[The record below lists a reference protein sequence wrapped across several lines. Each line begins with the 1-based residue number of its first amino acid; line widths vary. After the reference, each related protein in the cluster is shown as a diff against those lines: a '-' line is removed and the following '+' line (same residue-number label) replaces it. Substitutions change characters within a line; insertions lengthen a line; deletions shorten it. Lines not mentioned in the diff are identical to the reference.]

1 MRSMISSSERALA
14 RSDFR
19 RFWPLLFGYAVLW
32 LCALPLA
39 LWSRRGYLDP
49 RHPMEAMASVN
60 GYLNGSAKAAILIS
74 AFFAVLLAMAL
85 FSYLMNSRS
94 VGLMHS
100 LPITRGRQFA
110 THFVVGVIMFTAV
123 HLAAALLALPVQAA
137 LGAVDVRGT
146 WEWFAAAELTGLFF
160 FALATLCA
168 MITGWLL
175 AIPVI
180 YTGINF
186 LFGAFHLL
194 FSTMTQLFYWGY
206 ESSGWPAW
214 VSWLTPVVRLY
225 NVAAASGPEDIALY
239 GVENGNRYYL
249 NYLPARFWKAML
261 IYTVAAV
268 LFIVIAWLFC
278 RARRSETAGDAIV
291 FPWLRPVVL
300 YVISLAGGMGLGI
313 LLWYLVS
320 YGESIYVL
328 LLCQIVAGLI
338 VYFGVQMLLHK
349 SFKVF
354 NRRGW
359 LGAAALTAVLV
370 IISLVIR
377 FDAFGAQ
384 KYVPDVNQIESA
396 ALSTYADDNVPSV
409 SGLKDP
415 QGLEK
420 LTALHKAILEQG
432 RPSGEEIDQI
442 NSTPTSEY
450 SGDQDYL
457 TFSIEYTLKDG
468 STVSRNYSQIVR
480 RGTPLYEAAN
490 AFYNDSTVRQARYDD
505 NYIDAEIEPSAITG
519 GWFNNYKQDGDSA
532 ELTAAQARQL
542 YAAVQRYY
550 EARRQ
555 RTIDVLDAASAD
567 QQYTCFYLEILYR
580 DDTTVATVSGDGDV
594 VYPADTVK
602 DDCSWSIDNLPADCT
617 EVLDLLVS
625 FGLAENTDEL
635 LYD

>member
-1 MRSMISSSERALA
+1 MRFTTSSSKWALV
-14 RSDFR
+14 RSDLR

-32 LCALPLA
+32 LCAMPVA
-39 LWSRRGYLDP
+39 LWSHRDYARTLDHV
-49 RHPMEAMASVN
+49 RVLCDIVN
-60 GYLNGSAKAAILIS
+60 SYFSNGGIVAAAIVP
-74 AFFAVLLAMAL
+74 ACFTVLLAMAL

-146 WEWFAAAELTGLFF
+146 WEWFAAAELTSLFF
-160 FALATLCA
+160 FALAALCA

-186 LFGAFHLL
+186 LFGAFYLL
-194 FSTMTQLFYWGY
+194 ISTMTQMFYWGY
-206 ESSGWPAW
+206 ESNGWPAW
-214 VSWLTPVVRLY
+214 VSWLTPLVRLY
-225 NVAAASGPEDIALY
+225 NVAAPAGPDDIVLY
-239 GVENGNRYYL
+239 GMENGTNYYV
-249 NYLPARFWKAML
+249 NYLPARFWNAML

-278 RARRSETAGDAIV
+278 RARHSETAGDAIV

-320 YGESIYVL
+320 YGESIYVM

-359 LGAAALTAVLV
+359 LGAAALTAALV
-370 IISLVIR
+370 IVSLVIR

-396 ALSTYADDNVPSV
+396 QINTYAYDNIPSV
-409 SGLKDP
+409 RGLKDP

-432 RPSGEEIDQI
+432 CPASQEIDQI
-442 NSTPTSEY
+442 NSVPTSEY
-450 SGDQDYL
+450 SGDQDYF
-457 TFSIEYTLKDG
+457 TFSITYTLKDG
-468 STVSRNYSQIVR
+468 STIRRSYSQIVR

-490 AFYNDSTVRQARYDD
+490 AFYNDPAVRQVSYDD
-505 NYIDAEIEPSAITG
+505 NYLDAEIEPSAITG
-519 GWFNNYKQDGDSA
+519 GWFNNYKQDGGGSA
-532 ELTAAQARQL
+532 ELTGTQARQL
-542 YAAVQRYY
+542 YAAIQRYY
-550 EARRQ
+550 EAQRQ
-555 RTIDVLDAASAD
+555 QTIDVLDAANAD
-567 QQYTCFYLEILYR
+567 RQYACFYLEILYR
-580 DDTTVATVSGDGDV
+580 DDTVAATVSGNG
-594 VYPADTVK
+594 AEAAK
-602 DDCSWSIDNLPADCT
+602 DDCSWGIDNLPADCT

-625 FGLAENTDEL
+625 FGLAENTAEL
-635 LYD
+635 LYDE

>member
-32 LCALPLA
+32 LCALPLS
-39 LWSRRGYLDP
+39 LWSRHDYLSP
-49 RHPMEAMASVN
+49 RRPMEAMASISNCLYNTSRASIYV
-60 GYLNGSAKAAILIS
+60 S

-110 THFVVGVIMFTAV
+110 THFAVGVVMFTAV
-123 HLAAALLALPVQAA
+123 HLATALLTLPVQAA
-137 LGAVDVRGT
+137 LGAVDMRGT
-146 WEWFAAAELTGLFF
+146 WEWFATAELTGIFF

-168 MITGWLL
+168 LITGWLL
-175 AIPVI
+175 AVPVI
-180 YTGINF
+180 FIGVNF
-186 LFGAFHLL
+186 LFAAFHLL
-194 FSTMTQLFYWGY
+194 FSTMTQMFYWGY
-206 ESSGWPAW
+206 ESTGWPAW
-214 VSWLTPVVRLY
+214 VNWLTPFLRLY
-225 NVAAASGPEDIALY
+225 QAATTTGPEDGIPY
-239 GVENGNRYYL
+239 GVEDGTRYYFD
-249 NYLPARFWKAML
+249 YLPSAFWKTML
-261 IYTVAAV
+261 IYTAAAV
-268 LFIVIAWLFC
+268 LFVVLAWLFC
-278 RARRSETAGDAIV
+278 RARQSETAGDAIV

-320 YGESIYVL
+320 YGKGIVAM

-359 LGAAALTAVLV
+359 LGAAALAAALLAICLV
-370 IISLVIR
+370 VR

-384 KYVPDVNQIESA
+384 KYIPEVNQIKHAEVR
-396 ALSTYADDNVPSV
+396 TYGDTPTV
-409 SGLKDP
+409 SGLQDP

-420 LTALHKAILEQG
+420 LTAFHKAVLDQG
-432 RPSGEEIDQI
+432 KPTAAEIDQVVGVPVDENDGSQNYI
-442 NSTPTSEY
+442 
-450 SGDQDYL
+450 
-457 TFSIEYTLKDG
+457 TFAFSYFMKDG
-468 STVSRNYSQIVR
+468 STVYRTYSQIVR

-490 AFYNDSTVRQARYDD
+490 AFYNDPAVRQVSFDNRYS
-505 NYIDAEIEPSAITG
+505 YVEIDPSTITG
-519 GWFNNYKQDGDSA
+519 GWFNNYNLGGDSV
-532 ELTAAQARQL
+532 ELTAAQTRQL
-542 YAAVQRYY
+542 YSAVQRYY
-550 EARRQ
+550 NANRQ
-555 RTIDVLDAASAD
+555 KTVDILSSDDG
-567 QQYTCFYLEILYR
+567 QQRATCFCLEFNYR
-580 DDTTVATVSGDGDV
+580 DEEHSGSVDGNV
-594 VYPADTVK
+594 TYPADTVK
-602 DDCSWSIDNLPADCT
+602 DDCFWSVDNLPADCT

-625 FGLAENTDEL
+625 FGLAETTDDL

>member
-39 LWSRRGYLDP
+39 LWSRRDYLSP
-49 RHPMEAMASVN
+49 RRPMEVMASVSS
-60 GYLNGSAKAAILIS
+60 YLNSSAKATIFVS

-110 THFVVGVIMFTAV
+110 THFIVGVIMFTAV

-146 WEWFAAAELTGLFF
+146 WEWFAAAELTSLFF
-160 FALATLCA
+160 FALAALCA

-186 LFGAFHLL
+186 LFGAFYLL
-194 FSTMTQLFYWGY
+194 ISTMTQMFYWGY
-206 ESSGWPAW
+206 ESNGWPAW
-214 VSWLTPVVRLY
+214 VSWLTPLVRLY
-225 NVAAASGPEDIALY
+225 NVAAPAGPDDIVLY
-239 GVENGNRYYL
+239 GMENGTNYYV
-249 NYLPARFWKAML
+249 NYLPARFWNAML

-278 RARRSETAGDAIV
+278 RARHSETAGDAIV

-320 YGESIYVL
+320 YGESIYVM

-359 LGAAALTAVLV
+359 LGAAALTAALV
-370 IISLVIR
+370 IVSLVIR
-377 FDAFGAQ
+377 FDAFGAH

-396 ALSTYADDNVPSV
+396 EINTYAYDNIPSV
-409 SGLKDP
+409 RGLKDP

-432 RPSGEEIDQI
+432 RPASQEIDQI
-442 NSTPTSEY
+442 NSIPTSEY
-450 SGDQDYL
+450 TGDQDYF
-457 TFSIEYTLKDG
+457 TFSIDYTLKDG
-468 STVSRNYSQIVR
+468 NTIRRSYSQIVR

-490 AFYNDSTVRQARYDD
+490 AFYNDPAVRQVSYDD
-505 NYIDAEIEPSAITG
+505 NYLDAEIEPSAITG
-519 GWFNNYKQDGDSA
+519 GWFNNYKQDGGGSA
-532 ELTAAQARQL
+532 ELTGTQARQL
-542 YAAVQRYY
+542 YAAIQRYY
-550 EARRQ
+550 EAQRQ
-555 RTIDVLDAASAD
+555 QTIDVLDAANAD
-567 QQYTCFYLEILYR
+567 RQYACFYLEILYR
-580 DDTTVATVSGDGDV
+580 DDTVAATVSGNG
-594 VYPADTVK
+594 AEAAK
-602 DDCSWSIDNLPADCT
+602 DDCSWGIDNLPADCT

-625 FGLAENTDEL
+625 FGLAENTAEL
-635 LYD
+635 LYDE

>member
-39 LWSRRGYLDP
+39 LWSRRDYLNP
-49 RHPMEAMASVN
+49 RRPMEVMASVS
-60 GYLNGSAKAAILIS
+60 GYLNGSAKATIFVS

-110 THFVVGVIMFTAV
+110 THFIVGVIMFTAV

-146 WEWFAAAELTGLFF
+146 WEWFAAAELTSLFF
-160 FALATLCA
+160 FALAALCA

-186 LFGAFHLL
+186 LFGAFYLL
-194 FSTMTQLFYWGY
+194 ISTMTQMFYWGY
-206 ESSGWPAW
+206 ESNGWPAW
-214 VSWLTPVVRLY
+214 VSWLTPLVRLY
-225 NVAAASGPEDIALY
+225 NVATPAGPDDIVLY
-239 GVENGNRYYL
+239 GMENGTNYYV
-249 NYLPARFWKAML
+249 NYLPARFWNAML

-278 RARRSETAGDAIV
+278 RARHSETAGDAIV

-320 YGESIYVL
+320 YGESIYVM

-359 LGAAALTAVLV
+359 LGAAALTAALV
-370 IISLVIR
+370 IVSLAIR
-377 FDAFGAQ
+377 FDAFGAH

-396 ALSTYADDNVPSV
+396 EINTYAYDNIPSV
-409 SGLKDP
+409 RGLKDP

-432 RPSGEEIDQI
+432 RPASQEIDQI
-442 NSTPTSEY
+442 NSIPTSEY
-450 SGDQDYL
+450 TGDQDYF
-457 TFSIEYTLKDG
+457 TFSIDYTLKDG
-468 STVSRNYSQIVR
+468 NTIRRSYSQIVR

-490 AFYNDSTVRQARYDD
+490 AFYNDPAVRQVSYDD
-505 NYIDAEIEPSAITG
+505 NYLDAEIEPSAITG
-519 GWFNNYKQDGDSA
+519 GWFNNYKQDGGGSA
-532 ELTAAQARQL
+532 ELTSTQARQL
-542 YAAVQRYY
+542 YAAIQRYY
-550 EARRQ
+550 EAQRQ
-555 RTIDVLDAASAD
+555 QTIDVLDAANAD
-567 QQYTCFYLEILYR
+567 RQYACFYLEILYR
-580 DDTTVATVSGDGDV
+580 DDTVAATVSGNG
-594 VYPADTVK
+594 AEAAK
-602 DDCSWSIDNLPADCT
+602 DDCSWGIDNLPADCT

-625 FGLAENTDEL
+625 FGLAENTAEL
-635 LYD
+635 LYDE

>member
-32 LCALPLA
+32 LCALPLS
-39 LWSRRGYLDP
+39 LWSRHDYLSS
-49 RHPMEAMASVN
+49 RRPMEAMASVSN
-60 GYLNGSAKAAILIS
+60 YFYNASRASIYVS

-85 FSYLMNSRS
+85 FAYLMNSRS

-110 THFVVGVIMFTAV
+110 THFAVGVVMFTAV
-123 HLAAALLALPVQAA
+123 HLATALLTLPVQAA

-146 WEWFAAAELTGLFF
+146 WEWFAAAELTSLFF

-168 MITGWLL
+168 LITGWLL
-175 AIPVI
+175 AVPVI

-186 LFGAFHLL
+186 LFAAFYLL

-206 ESSGWPAW
+206 ESGGWTGW
-214 VSWLTPVVRLY
+214 VSWLTPLVRLY
-225 NVAAASGPEDIALY
+225 NTAGSVGPEDIVLY
-239 GVENGNRYYL
+239 GMDNGSQYYL
-249 NYLPARFWKAML
+249 YRLPADFWKTLL

-268 LFIVIAWLFC
+268 IFIVVAWLFC
-278 RARRSETAGDAIV
+278 RARQSETAGDAIV

-313 LLWYLVS
+313 LLWYMVS
-320 YGESIYVL
+320 NTQSIVAL

-370 IISLVIR
+370 ILCLVIR

-384 KYVPDVNQIESA
+384 KYIPDVNQIESA
-396 ALSTYADDNVPSV
+396 EVRTYGDTPTV
-409 SGLKDP
+409 SGLQDP

-420 LTALHKAILEQG
+420 LTAFHKAVLDQG
-432 RPSGEEIDQI
+432 KPAAAEIDQVI
-442 NSTPTSEY
+442 GVPTSENDDSQRY
-450 SGDQDYL
+450 I
-457 TFSIEYTLKDG
+457 TFAFSYYMKDG
-468 STVSRNYSQIVR
+468 STVYRTYTQIVR

-490 AFYNDSTVRQARYDD
+490 AFYNDPAVRQVSYDNRYSHVK
-505 NYIDAEIEPSAITG
+505 IDPSTITG
-519 GWFNNYKQDGDSA
+519 GWFNNYDLGGDSV
-532 ELTAAQARQL
+532 ELTAAQTRQL
-542 YAAVQRYY
+542 YAAIQRYY
-550 EARRQ
+550 DANRQ
-555 RTIDVLDAASAD
+555 KTVDILHSDDG
-567 QQYTCFYLEILYR
+567 QQRATCFYLEFNYR
-580 DDTTVATVSGDGDV
+580 DAEHAASVDGNSPVSVDTENGDCFWNL
-594 VYPADTVK
+594 
-602 DDCSWSIDNLPADCT
+602 DDLPADCT

-625 FGLAENTDEL
+625 FGLAETTDDL

>member
-32 LCALPLA
+32 LCALPLS
-39 LWSRRGYLDP
+39 LWSRHDYLSS
-49 RHPMEAMASVN
+49 RRPMEAMASVSN
-60 GYLNGSAKAAILIS
+60 YFYNASRASIYVS

-85 FSYLMNSRS
+85 FAYLMNSRS

-110 THFVVGVIMFTAV
+110 THFAVGVVMFTAV
-123 HLAAALLALPVQAA
+123 HLATALLTLPVQAA
-137 LGAVDVRGT
+137 LGAVNMRGT
-146 WEWFAAAELTGLFF
+146 WEWFAAAELTSLFF

-175 AIPVI
+175 AVPVI

-186 LFGAFHLL
+186 LFAAFHLL

-206 ESSGWPAW
+206 ESAGWPAW
-214 VSWLTPVVRLY
+214 VNWLTPFVRLY
-225 NVAAASGPEDIALY
+225 QAATTTGAEDEIPY
-239 GVENGNRYYL
+239 GVENGARYYFD
-249 NYLPARFWKAML
+249 YLPSAFWKTML
-261 IYTVAAV
+261 IYTAAAV
-268 LFIVIAWLFC
+268 LFIVLAWLFC

-291 FPWLRPVVL
+291 FPWLRPIVL

-313 LLWYLVS
+313 LLWYMVS
-320 YGESIYVL
+320 NTQSIVAL

-359 LGAAALTAVLV
+359 LGAAALTAALV
-370 IISLVIR
+370 ILCLVIR
-377 FDAFGAQ
+377 FDAFGVQ

-396 ALSTYADDNVPSV
+396 EINTYAYDDIPSV
-409 SGLKDP
+409 RGLKDP

-432 RPSGEEIDQI
+432 RPSSQEIDQ
-442 NSTPTSEY
+442 TVGVPTSEY
-450 SGDQDYL
+450 SGDQDYF
-457 TFSIEYTLKDG
+457 TFAITYSLKDG
-468 STVSRNYSQIVR
+468 GTIRRSYSQIVR

-490 AFYNDSTVRQARYDD
+490 AFYNDSAVRQASYDD
-505 NYIDAEIEPSAITG
+505 NYIGADIEPSAITG
-519 GWFNNYKQDGDSA
+519 GWFNNYDLGGDSA

-542 YAAVQRYY
+542 YAAIQRYY
-550 EARRQ
+550 EADRQ
-555 RTIDVLDAASAD
+555 RTIDVLDAANAD
-567 QQYTCFYLEILYR
+567 RQYTCFYLEILYR
-580 DDTTVATVSGDGDV
+580 DVFTVATGSGDG
-594 VYPADTVK
+594 AETAK

-617 EVLDLLVS
+617 EVLDLLLS
-625 FGLAENTDEL
+625 FGLAETTDDL

>member
-32 LCALPLA
+32 LCALPLS
-39 LWSRRGYLDP
+39 LWSRHDYLSS
-49 RHPMEAMASVN
+49 RLPMEAMASVSN
-60 GYLNGSAKAAILIS
+60 YFYNASRASIYVS

-85 FSYLMNSRS
+85 FAYLMNSRS

-110 THFVVGVIMFTAV
+110 THFAVGVVMFTAV
-123 HLAAALLALPVQAA
+123 HLATALLTLPVQAA

-146 WEWFAAAELTGLFF
+146 WEWFAAAELTSLFF

-168 MITGWLL
+168 LITGWLL
-175 AIPVI
+175 AVPVI

-186 LFGAFHLL
+186 LFAAFYLL

-206 ESSGWPAW
+206 ESGGWTGW
-214 VSWLTPVVRLY
+214 VSWLTPLVRLY
-225 NVAAASGPEDIALY
+225 NTAGSVGPEDIVLY
-239 GVENGNRYYL
+239 GMDNGSQYYL
-249 NYLPARFWKAML
+249 YRLPADFWKTLL

-268 LFIVIAWLFC
+268 IFIVVAWLFC
-278 RARRSETAGDAIV
+278 RARQSETAGDAIV

-359 LGAAALTAVLV
+359 LGAAALTAALV
-370 IISLVIR
+370 ILCLVIR
-377 FDAFGAQ
+377 FDAFGVQ

-396 ALSTYADDNVPSV
+396 EVRTYGDTPTV
-409 SGLKDP
+409 SGLQDP

-420 LTALHKAILEQG
+420 LTAFHKAVLDQG
-432 RPSGEEIDQI
+432 KPAAAEIDQVI
-442 NSTPTSEY
+442 GVPTSENDDSQRY
-450 SGDQDYL
+450 I
-457 TFSIEYTLKDG
+457 TFAFSYYMKDG
-468 STVSRNYSQIVR
+468 STVYRTYTQIVR

-490 AFYNDSTVRQARYDD
+490 AFYNDPAVRQVSYDNRYS
-505 NYIDAEIEPSAITG
+505 YVKIDPSTITG
-519 GWFNNYKQDGDSA
+519 GWFNNYDLGGDSV
-532 ELTAAQARQL
+532 ELTAAQTRQL
-542 YAAVQRYY
+542 YAAIQRYY
-550 EARRQ
+550 DANRQ
-555 RTIDVLDAASAD
+555 KTVDILHSDDG
-567 QQYTCFYLEILYR
+567 QQRATCFYLEFNYR
-580 DDTTVATVSGDGDV
+580 DAEHAASVDGNSPVSVDTENGDCFWNL
-594 VYPADTVK
+594 
-602 DDCSWSIDNLPADCT
+602 DDLPADCT

-625 FGLAENTDEL
+625 FGLAETTDDL

>member
-39 LWSRRGYLDP
+39 LWSRRDYLNP
-49 RHPMEAMASVN
+49 RRPMEVMASVS
-60 GYLNGSAKAAILIS
+60 GYLNGSAKATIFVS
-74 AFFAVLLAMAL
+74 AFFTVLLAMAL

-110 THFVVGVIMFTAV
+110 THFIVGVIMFTAV

-146 WEWFAAAELTGLFF
+146 WEWFAAAELTSLFF
-160 FALATLCA
+160 FALAALCA

-186 LFGAFHLL
+186 LFGAFYLL
-194 FSTMTQLFYWGY
+194 ISTMTQMFYWGY
-206 ESSGWPAW
+206 ESNGWPAW
-214 VSWLTPVVRLY
+214 VSWLTPLVRLY
-225 NVAAASGPEDIALY
+225 NVAAPAGPDDIVLY
-239 GVENGNRYYL
+239 GMENGTNYYV
-249 NYLPARFWKAML
+249 NYLPARFWNAML

-278 RARRSETAGDAIV
+278 RARHSETAGDAIV

-320 YGESIYVL
+320 YGESIYVM

-359 LGAAALTAVLV
+359 LGAAALTAALV

-396 ALSTYADDNVPSV
+396 QINTYAYDDVPSV
-409 SGLKDP
+409 RGLKDP

-432 RPSGEEIDQI
+432 CPTSQEIDQI
-442 NSTPTSEY
+442 NSVPTSEY
-450 SGDQDYL
+450 SGDQDYF
-457 TFSIEYTLKDG
+457 TFSITYTLKDG
-468 STVSRNYSQIVR
+468 STIRRSYSQIVR

-490 AFYNDSTVRQARYDD
+490 AFYNDPAVRQVSYDD
-505 NYIDAEIEPSAITG
+505 NYLDAEIESSAITG
-519 GWFNNYKQDGDSA
+519 GWFNNYKQDGGGSA
-532 ELTAAQARQL
+532 ELTGTQARQL

-550 EARRQ
+550 ETGRQ
-555 RTIDVLDAASAD
+555 KTIDVLDAAKAD
-567 QQYTCFYLEILYR
+567 RQYACFYLEILYR
-580 DDTTVATVSGDGDV
+580 DDTVAATVSGNG
-594 VYPADTVK
+594 AEAAK
-602 DDCSWSIDNLPADCT
+602 DDCSWGIDNLPADCT

-625 FGLAENTDEL
+625 FGLAENTAEL
-635 LYD
+635 LYDE

>member
-19 RFWPLLFGYAVLW
+19 RFCPLLFGYAVLW
-32 LCALPLA
+32 LCALPLS
-39 LWSRRGYLDP
+39 LWSRHDYLSS
-49 RHPMEAMASVN
+49 RRPMEAMASVSN
-60 GYLNGSAKAAILIS
+60 YFYNASRASIYVS

-85 FSYLMNSRS
+85 FAYLMNSRS

-110 THFVVGVIMFTAV
+110 THFAVGVVMFTAV
-123 HLAAALLALPVQAA
+123 HLATALLTLPVQAA

-146 WEWFAAAELTGLFF
+146 WEWFAAAELTSLFF

-168 MITGWLL
+168 LITGWLL
-175 AIPVI
+175 AVPVI

-186 LFGAFHLL
+186 LFAAFYLL

-206 ESSGWPAW
+206 ESGGWTGW
-214 VSWLTPVVRLY
+214 VSWLTPLVRLY
-225 NVAAASGPEDIALY
+225 NTAGSVGPEDIVLY
-239 GVENGNRYYL
+239 GMDNGSQYYL
-249 NYLPARFWKAML
+249 YRLPADFWKTLL

-268 LFIVIAWLFC
+268 IFIVVAWLFC
-278 RARRSETAGDAIV
+278 RARQSETAGDAIV

-313 LLWYLVS
+313 LLWYMVS
-320 YGESIYVL
+320 NTQSIVAL

-370 IISLVIR
+370 ILCLVIR

-384 KYVPDVNQIESA
+384 KYIPDVNQIESA
-396 ALSTYADDNVPSV
+396 EVRTYGDTPTV
-409 SGLKDP
+409 SGLQDP

-420 LTALHKAILEQG
+420 LTAFHKAVLDQG
-432 RPSGEEIDQI
+432 KPAAAEIDQVI
-442 NSTPTSEY
+442 GVPTSENDDSQRY
-450 SGDQDYL
+450 I
-457 TFSIEYTLKDG
+457 TFAFSYYMKDG
-468 STVSRNYSQIVR
+468 STVYRTYTQIVR

-490 AFYNDSTVRQARYDD
+490 AFYNDPAVRQVSYDNRYS
-505 NYIDAEIEPSAITG
+505 YVKIDPSTITG
-519 GWFNNYKQDGDSA
+519 GWFNNYDLGGDSV
-532 ELTAAQARQL
+532 ELTAAQTRQL
-542 YAAVQRYY
+542 YAAIQRYY
-550 EARRQ
+550 DANRQ
-555 RTIDVLDAASAD
+555 KTVDILHSDDG
-567 QQYTCFYLEILYR
+567 QQRATCFYLEFNYR
-580 DDTTVATVSGDGDV
+580 DAEHAASVDGNSPVSVDTENGDCFWNL
-594 VYPADTVK
+594 
-602 DDCSWSIDNLPADCT
+602 DDLPADCT
-617 EVLDLLVS
+617 EVLDLLLS
-625 FGLAENTDEL
+625 FGLAETTDDL

>member
-39 LWSRRGYLDP
+39 LWSRRDYLNP
-49 RHPMEAMASVN
+49 RRPMEVMASVS
-60 GYLNGSAKAAILIS
+60 GYLNGSAKATIFVS
-74 AFFAVLLAMAL
+74 AFFTVLLAMAL

-110 THFVVGVIMFTAV
+110 THFIVGVIMFTAV

-146 WEWFAAAELTGLFF
+146 WEWFAAAELTSLFF
-160 FALATLCA
+160 FALAALCA

-186 LFGAFHLL
+186 LFGAFYLL
-194 FSTMTQLFYWGY
+194 ISTMTQMFYWGY
-206 ESSGWPAW
+206 ESNGWPAW
-214 VSWLTPVVRLY
+214 VNWLTPFLRLY
-225 NVAAASGPEDIALY
+225 QAAATTGPEDEIPY
-239 GVENGNRYYL
+239 GVEDGTRYYFD
-249 NYLPARFWKAML
+249 YLPSTFWKAML

-268 LFIVIAWLFC
+268 IFIVVAWLFC
-278 RARRSETAGDAIV
+278 RARQSETAGDAIV

-313 LLWYLVS
+313 LLWYMVAS
-320 YGESIYVL
+320 SESIYVL

-359 LGAAALTAVLV
+359 LGAAALTAALV
-370 IISLVIR
+370 ILCLVIR
-377 FDAFGAQ
+377 FDAFGVQ

-396 ALSTYADDNVPSV
+396 EINTYAYDDIPSV
-409 SGLKDP
+409 RGLKDP

-432 RPSGEEIDQI
+432 RPSSQEIDQ
-442 NSTPTSEY
+442 TVGVPTSEY
-450 SGDQDYL
+450 SGDQDYF
-457 TFSIEYTLKDG
+457 TFAITYSLKDG
-468 STVSRNYSQIVR
+468 GTIRRSYSQIVR

-490 AFYNDSTVRQARYDD
+490 AFYNDPAVRQVSYDD
-505 NYIDAEIEPSAITG
+505 NYLDAEIEPSAITG
-519 GWFNNYKQDGDSA
+519 GWFNNYKQDGGDSA

-550 EARRQ
+550 EADRQ
-555 RTIDVLDAASAD
+555 RTIDVLDAANAD
-567 QQYTCFYLEILYR
+567 RQYACFYLEILYR
-580 DDTTVATVSGDGDV
+580 DDTVAATVSGNG
-594 VYPADTVK
+594 AEAAK
-602 DDCSWSIDNLPADCT
+602 DDCSWGIDNLPADCT

-625 FGLAENTDEL
+625 FGLAENTAEL
-635 LYD
+635 LYDE

>member
-32 LCALPLA
+32 LCALPLS
-39 LWSRRGYLDP
+39 LWSRHDYLSS
-49 RHPMEAMASVN
+49 RLPMEAMASVSN
-60 GYLNGSAKAAILIS
+60 YFYNASRASIYVS

-85 FSYLMNSRS
+85 FAYLMNSRS

-110 THFVVGVIMFTAV
+110 THFAVGVVMFTAV
-123 HLAAALLALPVQAA
+123 HLATALLTLPVQAA
-137 LGAVDVRGT
+137 LGAVNMRGT
-146 WEWFAAAELTGLFF
+146 WEWFAAAELTSLFF

-175 AIPVI
+175 AVPVI

-186 LFGAFHLL
+186 LFAAFQML

-206 ESSGWPAW
+206 ESAGWPAW
-214 VSWLTPVVRLY
+214 VNWLTPFVRLY
-225 NVAAASGPEDIALY
+225 QAATTTGAEDEIPY
-239 GVENGNRYYL
+239 GVENGARYYFD
-249 NYLPARFWKAML
+249 YLPSAFWKTML
-261 IYTVAAV
+261 IYTAAAV
-268 LFIVIAWLFC
+268 LFIVLAWLFC

-291 FPWLRPVVL
+291 FPWLRPIVL

-313 LLWYLVS
+313 LLWYMVS
-320 YGESIYVL
+320 NTQSIVAL

-370 IISLVIR
+370 ILCLVIR

-384 KYVPDVNQIESA
+384 KYIPDVNQIESA
-396 ALSTYADDNVPSV
+396 EVRTYGDTPTV
-409 SGLKDP
+409 SGLQDP

-420 LTALHKAILEQG
+420 LTAFHKAVLDQG
-432 RPSGEEIDQI
+432 KPAAAEIDQVI
-442 NSTPTSEY
+442 GVPTSENDDSQRY
-450 SGDQDYL
+450 I
-457 TFSIEYTLKDG
+457 TFAFSYYMKDG
-468 STVSRNYSQIVR
+468 STVYRTYTQIVR

-490 AFYNDSTVRQARYDD
+490 AFYNDPAVRQVSYDNRYS
-505 NYIDAEIEPSAITG
+505 YVKIDPSTITG
-519 GWFNNYKQDGDSA
+519 GWFNNYDLGGDSV
-532 ELTAAQARQL
+532 ELTAAQTRQL
-542 YAAVQRYY
+542 YAAIQRYY
-550 EARRQ
+550 DANRQ
-555 RTIDVLDAASAD
+555 KTVDILHSDDG
-567 QQYTCFYLEILYR
+567 QQRATCFYLEFNYR
-580 DDTTVATVSGDGDV
+580 DAEHAASVDGNSPVSVDTENGDCFWNL
-594 VYPADTVK
+594 
-602 DDCSWSIDNLPADCT
+602 DDLPADCT

-625 FGLAENTDEL
+625 FGLAETTDDL

>member
-32 LCALPLA
+32 LCALPLS
-39 LWSRRGYLDP
+39 LWSRHDYLSS
-49 RHPMEAMASVN
+49 RRPMEAMASVSN
-60 GYLNGSAKAAILIS
+60 CLYNASRASIYVS

-85 FSYLMNSRS
+85 FAYLMNSRS

-110 THFVVGVIMFTAV
+110 THFAVGVIMFTAV
-123 HLAAALLALPVQAA
+123 HLATALLTLPVQAA
-137 LGAVDVRGT
+137 LGAVDVRAT
-146 WEWFAAAELTGLFF
+146 WEWFAVAELTSLFF

-175 AIPVI
+175 AVPVI
-180 YTGINF
+180 FAGVNF
-186 LFGAFHLL
+186 LFAAFHML
-194 FSTMTQLFYWGY
+194 FGAMTQMFYWGY
-206 ESSGWPAW
+206 ESTGWPGW
-214 VSWLTPVVRLY
+214 VSWLTPLVRLY
-225 NVAAASGPEDIALY
+225 NTAGSVGPEDIVLY
-239 GVENGNRYYL
+239 GMDNGSQYYL
-249 NYLPARFWKAML
+249 YRLPADFWKTLL

-268 LFIVIAWLFC
+268 IFIVVAWLFC
-278 RARRSETAGDAIV
+278 RARQSETAGDAIV

-313 LLWYLVS
+313 LLWYMVS
-320 YGESIYVL
+320 NTQSIVAL

-370 IISLVIR
+370 ILCLVIR

-384 KYVPDVNQIESA
+384 KYIPDVNQIESA
-396 ALSTYADDNVPSV
+396 EVRTYGDTPTV
-409 SGLKDP
+409 SGLQDP

-420 LTALHKAILEQG
+420 LTAFHKAVLDQG
-432 RPSGEEIDQI
+432 KPAAAEIDQVI
-442 NSTPTSEY
+442 GVPTSENDDSQRY
-450 SGDQDYL
+450 I
-457 TFSIEYTLKDG
+457 TFAFSYYMKDG
-468 STVSRNYSQIVR
+468 STVYRTYTQIVR

-490 AFYNDSTVRQARYDD
+490 AFYNDPAVRQVSYDNRYS
-505 NYIDAEIEPSAITG
+505 YVKIDPSTITG
-519 GWFNNYKQDGDSA
+519 GWFNNYDLGGDSV
-532 ELTAAQARQL
+532 ELTAAQTRQL
-542 YAAVQRYY
+542 YAAIQRYY
-550 EARRQ
+550 DANRQ
-555 RTIDVLDAASAD
+555 KTVDILHSDDG
-567 QQYTCFYLEILYR
+567 QQRATCFYLEFNYR
-580 DDTTVATVSGDGDV
+580 DAEHAASVDGNSPVSVDTENGDCFWNL
-594 VYPADTVK
+594 
-602 DDCSWSIDNLPADCT
+602 DDLPADCT

-625 FGLAENTDEL
+625 FGLAETTDDL

>member
-32 LCALPLA
+32 LCALPLS
-39 LWSRRGYLDP
+39 LWSRHDYLSS
-49 RHPMEAMASVN
+49 RRPMEAMASVS
-60 GYLNGSAKAAILIS
+60 GYLNGSAKATIFVS
-74 AFFAVLLAMAL
+74 AFFTVLLAMAL

-110 THFVVGVIMFTAV
+110 THFIVGVIMFTAV

-146 WEWFAAAELTGLFF
+146 WEWFAAAELTSLFF
-160 FALATLCA
+160 FALAALCA

-180 YTGINF
+180 YVGINF
-186 LFGAFHLL
+186 LFAAFYLL
-194 FSTMTQLFYWGY
+194 FSTMTQMFYWGY
-206 ESSGWPAW
+206 ESNGWPAW
-214 VSWLTPVVRLY
+214 VNWLTPFLRLY
-225 NVAAASGPEDIALY
+225 QAAATTGTEDEIPY
-239 GVENGNRYYL
+239 GVEDGTRYYFD
-249 NYLPARFWKAML
+249 YLPSAFWKTLL

-278 RARRSETAGDAIV
+278 RARQSETAGDAIV

-313 LLWYLVS
+313 LLWYMVAS
-320 YGESIYVL
+320 SESIYVL

-359 LGAAALTAVLV
+359 LGAAALTAALV
-370 IISLVIR
+370 ILCLVIR
-377 FDAFGAQ
+377 FDAFGVQ

-396 ALSTYADDNVPSV
+396 EINTYAYDDIPSV
-409 SGLKDP
+409 RGLKDP

-432 RPSGEEIDQI
+432 RPASQEIDQI
-442 NSTPTSEY
+442 NSIPTSEY
-450 SGDQDYL
+450 TGDQDYF
-457 TFSIEYTLKDG
+457 TFSIDYTLKDG
-468 STVSRNYSQIVR
+468 NTIRRSYSQIVR

-490 AFYNDSTVRQARYDD
+490 AFYNDPAVRQVSYDD
-505 NYIDAEIEPSAITG
+505 NYLDAEIEPSAITG
-519 GWFNNYKQDGDSA
+519 GWFNNYKQDGGGSA
-532 ELTAAQARQL
+532 ELTGTQARQL
-542 YAAVQRYY
+542 YAAIQRYY
-550 EARRQ
+550 EAQRQ
-555 RTIDVLDAASAD
+555 QTIDVLDAANAD
-567 QQYTCFYLEILYR
+567 RQYTCFYLEILYR
-580 DDTTVATVSGDGDV
+580 DDTVAATVSGDG
-594 VYPADTVK
+594 AETAK

-617 EVLDLLVS
+617 EVLDLLLS
-625 FGLAENTDEL
+625 FGLAETTDDL

>member
-32 LCALPLA
+32 LCALPLS
-39 LWSRRGYLDP
+39 LWSRHDYLSS
-49 RHPMEAMASVN
+49 RRPMEAMASVSN
-60 GYLNGSAKAAILIS
+60 YFYNASRASIYVS

-85 FSYLMNSRS
+85 FAYLMNSRS

-110 THFVVGVIMFTAV
+110 THFAVGVVMFTAV
-123 HLAAALLALPVQAA
+123 HLATALLTLPVQAA

-146 WEWFAAAELTGLFF
+146 WEWFAAAELTSLFF

-175 AIPVI
+175 AVPVI

-186 LFGAFHLL
+186 LFAAFHLL

-206 ESSGWPAW
+206 ESTGWPAW
-214 VSWLTPVVRLY
+214 VNWLTPFVRLY
-225 NVAAASGPEDIALY
+225 QAATTTGAEDEIPY
-239 GVENGNRYYL
+239 GVENGARYYFD
-249 NYLPARFWKAML
+249 YLPSAFWKTML
-261 IYTVAAV
+261 IYTAAAV
-268 LFIVIAWLFC
+268 LFIVLAWLFC

-291 FPWLRPVVL
+291 FPWLRPIVL

-313 LLWYLVS
+313 LLWYMVS
-320 YGESIYVL
+320 NTQSIVAL

-359 LGAAALTAVLV
+359 LGAAALTAALV
-370 IISLVIR
+370 ILCLVIR

-384 KYVPDVNQIESA
+384 KYIPDVNQIESA
-396 ALSTYADDNVPSV
+396 EVRTYGDTPTV
-409 SGLKDP
+409 SGLQDP

-420 LTALHKAILEQG
+420 LTAFHKAVLDQG
-432 RPSGEEIDQI
+432 KPAAAEIDQVI
-442 NSTPTSEY
+442 GVPTSENDDSQRY
-450 SGDQDYL
+450 I
-457 TFSIEYTLKDG
+457 TFAFSYYMKDG
-468 STVSRNYSQIVR
+468 STVYRTYTQIVR

-490 AFYNDSTVRQARYDD
+490 AFYNDPAVRQVSYDNRYS
-505 NYIDAEIEPSAITG
+505 YVKIDPSTITG
-519 GWFNNYKQDGDSA
+519 GWFNNYDLGGDSV
-532 ELTAAQARQL
+532 ELTAAQTRQL
-542 YAAVQRYY
+542 YAAIQRYY
-550 EARRQ
+550 DANRQ
-555 RTIDVLDAASAD
+555 KTVDILHSDDG
-567 QQYTCFYLEILYR
+567 QQRATCFYLEFNYR
-580 DDTTVATVSGDGDV
+580 DAEHAASVDGNSPVSVDTENGDCFWIL
-594 VYPADTVK
+594 
-602 DDCSWSIDNLPADCT
+602 DDLPADCT

-625 FGLAENTDEL
+625 FGLAETTDDL

>member
-1 MRSMISSSERALA
+1 MRFTTSSSKWALV
-14 RSDFR
+14 RSDLR

-32 LCALPLA
+32 LCAMPVA
-39 LWSRRGYLDP
+39 LWSHRDYARTLDHV
-49 RHPMEAMASVN
+49 RVLCDIVN
-60 GYLNGSAKAAILIS
+60 SYFSNGGIVAAAIVP
-74 AFFAVLLAMAL
+74 ACFTVLLAMAL

-110 THFVVGVIMFTAV
+110 THFIVGVIMFTAV

-146 WEWFAAAELTGLFF
+146 WEWFAAAELTSLFF
-160 FALATLCA
+160 FALAALCA

-186 LFGAFHLL
+186 LFGAFYLL
-194 FSTMTQLFYWGY
+194 ISTMTQMFYWGY
-206 ESSGWPAW
+206 ESNGWPAW
-214 VSWLTPVVRLY
+214 VSWLTPLVRLY
-225 NVAAASGPEDIALY
+225 NVAAPAGPDDIVLY
-239 GVENGNRYYL
+239 GMENGTNYYV
-249 NYLPARFWKAML
+249 NYLPARFWNAML

-278 RARRSETAGDAIV
+278 RARHSETAGDAIV

-320 YGESIYVL
+320 YGESIYVM

-359 LGAAALTAVLV
+359 LGAAALTAALV
-370 IISLVIR
+370 IVSLAIR
-377 FDAFGAQ
+377 FDAFGAH

-396 ALSTYADDNVPSV
+396 EINTYAYDNIPSV
-409 SGLKDP
+409 RGLKDP

-432 RPSGEEIDQI
+432 RPASQEIDQI
-442 NSTPTSEY
+442 NSIPTSEY
-450 SGDQDYL
+450 TGDQDYF
-457 TFSIEYTLKDG
+457 TFSIDYTLKDG
-468 STVSRNYSQIVR
+468 NTIRRSYSQIVR

-490 AFYNDSTVRQARYDD
+490 AFYNDPAVRQVSYDD
-505 NYIDAEIEPSAITG
+505 NYLDAEIEPSAITG
-519 GWFNNYKQDGDSA
+519 GWFNNYKQDGGGSA
-532 ELTAAQARQL
+532 ELTSTQARQL
-542 YAAVQRYY
+542 YAAIQRYY
-550 EARRQ
+550 EAQRQ
-555 RTIDVLDAASAD
+555 QTIDVLDAANAD
-567 QQYTCFYLEILYR
+567 RQYACFYLEILYR
-580 DDTTVATVSGDGDV
+580 DDTVAATVSGNG
-594 VYPADTVK
+594 AEAAK
-602 DDCSWSIDNLPADCT
+602 DDCSWGIDNLPADCT

-625 FGLAENTDEL
+625 FGLAENTAEL
-635 LYD
+635 LYDE

>member
-32 LCALPLA
+32 LCALPLS
-39 LWSRRGYLDP
+39 LWSRHDYLSS
-49 RHPMEAMASVN
+49 RRPMEAMASVSN
-60 GYLNGSAKAAILIS
+60 YFYNASRASIYVS

-85 FSYLMNSRS
+85 FAYLMNSRS

-110 THFVVGVIMFTAV
+110 THFAVGVVMFTAV
-123 HLAAALLALPVQAA
+123 HLATALLTLPVQAA
-137 LGAVDVRGT
+137 LGAVNMRGT
-146 WEWFAAAELTGLFF
+146 WEWFAAAELTSLFF

-175 AIPVI
+175 AVPVI

-186 LFGAFHLL
+186 LFAAFHLL

-206 ESSGWPAW
+206 ESAGWPAW
-214 VSWLTPVVRLY
+214 VNWLTPFVRLY
-225 NVAAASGPEDIALY
+225 QAATTTGAEDEIPY
-239 GVENGNRYYL
+239 GVENGARYYFD
-249 NYLPARFWKAML
+249 YLPSAFWKTML
-261 IYTVAAV
+261 IYTAAAV
-268 LFIVIAWLFC
+268 LFIVVAWLFC
-278 RARRSETAGDAIV
+278 RARQSETAGDAIV

-313 LLWYLVS
+313 LLWYMVS
-320 YGESIYVL
+320 NTQSIVAL

-370 IISLVIR
+370 ILCLVIR

-384 KYVPDVNQIESA
+384 KYIPDVNQIESA
-396 ALSTYADDNVPSV
+396 EVRTYGDTPTV
-409 SGLKDP
+409 SGLQDP

-420 LTALHKAILEQG
+420 LTAFHKAVLDQG
-432 RPSGEEIDQI
+432 KPAAAEIDQVI
-442 NSTPTSEY
+442 GVPTSENDDSQRY
-450 SGDQDYL
+450 I
-457 TFSIEYTLKDG
+457 TFAFSYYMKDG
-468 STVSRNYSQIVR
+468 STVYRTYTQIVR

-490 AFYNDSTVRQARYDD
+490 AFYNDPAVRQVSYDNRYS
-505 NYIDAEIEPSAITG
+505 YVKIDPSTITG
-519 GWFNNYKQDGDSA
+519 GWFNNYDLGGDSV
-532 ELTAAQARQL
+532 ELTAAQTRQL
-542 YAAVQRYY
+542 YAAIQRYY
-550 EARRQ
+550 DANRQ
-555 RTIDVLDAASAD
+555 KTVDILHSDDG
-567 QQYTCFYLEILYR
+567 QQRATCFYLEFNYR
-580 DDTTVATVSGDGDV
+580 DAEHAASVDGNSPVSVDTENGDCFWNL
-594 VYPADTVK
+594 
-602 DDCSWSIDNLPADCT
+602 DDLPADCT
-617 EVLDLLVS
+617 EVLDLLLS
-625 FGLAENTDEL
+625 FGLAETTDDL

>member
-39 LWSRRGYLDP
+39 LWSRRDYLNP
-49 RHPMEAMASVN
+49 RRPMEVMASVS
-60 GYLNGSAKAAILIS
+60 GYLNGSAKATIFVS
-74 AFFAVLLAMAL
+74 AFFTVLLAMAL

-123 HLAAALLALPVQAA
+123 HLAAVLLALPVQAA

-146 WEWFAAAELTGLFF
+146 WEWFAAAELTSLFF
-160 FALATLCA
+160 FALAALCA

-186 LFGAFHLL
+186 LFGAFYLL
-194 FSTMTQLFYWGY
+194 ISTMTQMFYWGY
-206 ESSGWPAW
+206 ESNGWPAW
-214 VSWLTPVVRLY
+214 VSWLTPLVRLY
-225 NVAAASGPEDIALY
+225 NVAAPAGPDDIVLY
-239 GVENGNRYYL
+239 GMENGTNYYV
-249 NYLPARFWKAML
+249 NYLPARFWNAML

-278 RARRSETAGDAIV
+278 RARHSETAGDAIV

-320 YGESIYVL
+320 YGESIYVM

-354 NRRGW
+354 NHRGW
-359 LGAAALTAVLV
+359 LGAAALAAALV
-370 IISLVIR
+370 IVSLVIR

-396 ALSTYADDNVPSV
+396 EINTYAYDNIPGVR
-409 SGLKDP
+409 GLKDP

-432 RPSGEEIDQI
+432 RPASQEIDQI
-442 NSTPTSEY
+442 NSVPTSEY
-450 SGDQDYL
+450 SGDQDYF
-457 TFSIEYTLKDG
+457 TFSITYTLKDG
-468 STVSRNYSQIVR
+468 STIRRSYSQIVR

-490 AFYNDSTVRQARYDD
+490 AFYNDPAVRQVSYDD
-505 NYIDAEIEPSAITG
+505 NYLDAEIEPSAITG
-519 GWFNNYKQDGDSA
+519 GWFNNYKQDGGGSA
-532 ELTAAQARQL
+532 ELTGTQARQL

-550 EARRQ
+550 ETGRQ
-555 RTIDVLDAASAD
+555 KTIDVLDAAKAD
-567 QQYTCFYLEILYR
+567 RQYACFYLEILYR
-580 DDTTVATVSGDGDV
+580 DDTVAATVSGNG
-594 VYPADTVK
+594 AEAAK
-602 DDCSWSIDNLPADCT
+602 DDCSWGIDNLPADCT

-625 FGLAENTDEL
+625 FGLAENTAEL
-635 LYD
+635 LYDE

>member
-32 LCALPLA
+32 LCALPLS
-39 LWSRRGYLDP
+39 LWSRHDYLSS
-49 RHPMEAMASVN
+49 RRPMEAMASVSN
-60 GYLNGSAKAAILIS
+60 YFYNASRASIYVS

-110 THFVVGVIMFTAV
+110 THFIVGVIMFTAV

-137 LGAVDVRGT
+137 LGAVNMRGT
-146 WEWFAAAELTGLFF
+146 WEWFAAAELTSLFF

-175 AIPVI
+175 AVPVI

-186 LFGAFHLL
+186 LFAAFHLL
-194 FSTMTQLFYWGY
+194 FSTMTRLFYWGY
-206 ESSGWPAW
+206 ESAGWPAW
-214 VSWLTPVVRLY
+214 VNWLTPFVRLY
-225 NVAAASGPEDIALY
+225 QAATTTGAEDEIPY
-239 GVENGNRYYL
+239 GVENGARYYFD
-249 NYLPARFWKAML
+249 YLPSAFWKTML
-261 IYTVAAV
+261 IYTAAAV
-268 LFIVIAWLFC
+268 LFIVLAWLFC
-278 RARRSETAGDAIV
+278 RARQSETAGDAIV

-300 YVISLAGGMGLGI
+300 YVISLAGSMGLGI
-313 LLWYLVS
+313 LLWYMVS
-320 YGESIYVL
+320 NTQSIVAL

-370 IISLVIR
+370 ILCLVIR

-384 KYVPDVNQIESA
+384 KYIPDVNQIESA
-396 ALSTYADDNVPSV
+396 EVRTYGDTPTV
-409 SGLKDP
+409 SGLQDP

-420 LTALHKAILEQG
+420 LTAFHKAVLDQG
-432 RPSGEEIDQI
+432 KPAAAEIDQVI
-442 NSTPTSEY
+442 GVPTSENDDSQRY
-450 SGDQDYL
+450 I
-457 TFSIEYTLKDG
+457 TFAFSYYMKDG
-468 STVSRNYSQIVR
+468 STVYRTYTQIVR

-490 AFYNDSTVRQARYDD
+490 AFYNDPAVRQVSYDNRYS
-505 NYIDAEIEPSAITG
+505 YVKIDPSTITG
-519 GWFNNYKQDGDSA
+519 GWFNNYDLGGDSV
-532 ELTAAQARQL
+532 ELTAAQTRQL
-542 YAAVQRYY
+542 YAAIQRYY
-550 EARRQ
+550 DANRQ
-555 RTIDVLDAASAD
+555 KTVDILHSDDG
-567 QQYTCFYLEILYR
+567 QQRATCFYLEFNYR
-580 DDTTVATVSGDGDV
+580 DVEHAASVDGNSPVSVDTENGDCFWNL
-594 VYPADTVK
+594 
-602 DDCSWSIDNLPADCT
+602 DDLPADCT

-625 FGLAENTDEL
+625 FGLAETTDDL

>member
-32 LCALPLA
+32 LCALPLS
-39 LWSRRGYLDP
+39 LWSRHDYLSS
-49 RHPMEAMASVN
+49 RRPMEAMASVSN
-60 GYLNGSAKAAILIS
+60 YFYNASRASIYVS

-85 FSYLMNSRS
+85 FAYLMNSRS

-110 THFVVGVIMFTAV
+110 THFAVGVVMFTAV
-123 HLAAALLALPVQAA
+123 HLATALLTLPVQAA
-137 LGAVDVRGT
+137 LGAVNMRGT
-146 WEWFAAAELTGLFF
+146 WEWFAAAELTSLFF

-175 AIPVI
+175 AVPVI

-186 LFGAFHLL
+186 LFAAFHLL

-206 ESSGWPAW
+206 ESAGWPAW
-214 VSWLTPVVRLY
+214 VNWLTPFVRLY
-225 NVAAASGPEDIALY
+225 QAATTTGAEDEIPY
-239 GVENGNRYYL
+239 GVENGARYYFD
-249 NYLPARFWKAML
+249 YLPSAFWKTML
-261 IYTVAAV
+261 IYTAAAV
-268 LFIVIAWLFC
+268 LFIVLAWLFC

-291 FPWLRPVVL
+291 FPWLRPIVL

-313 LLWYLVS
+313 LLWYMVS
-320 YGESIYVL
+320 NTQSIVAL

-370 IISLVIR
+370 ILCLVIR

-384 KYVPDVNQIESA
+384 KYIPDVNQIESA
-396 ALSTYADDNVPSV
+396 EVRTYGDTPTV
-409 SGLKDP
+409 SGLQDP

-432 RPSGEEIDQI
+432 CPSSQEIDQ
-442 NSTPTSEY
+442 TVGVPTSEY
-450 SGDQDYL
+450 SGDQDYF
-457 TFSIEYTLKDG
+457 TFAITYSLKDG
-468 STVSRNYSQIVR
+468 GTIRRSYSQIVR

-490 AFYNDSTVRQARYDD
+490 AFYNDSAVRQASYDD
-505 NYIDAEIEPSAITG
+505 NYIGADIEPSAITG
-519 GWFNNYKQDGDSA
+519 GWFNNYDLGGDSV

-542 YAAVQRYY
+542 YAAIQRYY
-550 EARRQ
+550 EADRQ
-555 RTIDVLDAASAD
+555 RTIDVLDAANAD
-567 QQYTCFYLEILYR
+567 RQYTCFYLEILYR
-580 DDTTVATVSGDGDV
+580 DDTVAATVSGDG
-594 VYPADTVK
+594 AETAK

-617 EVLDLLVS
+617 EVLDLLLS
-625 FGLAENTDEL
+625 FGLAETTDDL

>member
-39 LWSRRGYLDP
+39 LWSRRDYLNP
-49 RHPMEAMASVN
+49 RRPMEVMASVS
-60 GYLNGSAKAAILIS
+60 GYLNGSAKATIFVS

-110 THFVVGVIMFTAV
+110 THFIVGVIMFTAV

-146 WEWFAAAELTGLFF
+146 WEWFAAAELTSLFF
-160 FALATLCA
+160 FALAALCA

-186 LFGAFHLL
+186 LFGAFYLL
-194 FSTMTQLFYWGY
+194 ISTMTQMFYWGY
-206 ESSGWPAW
+206 ESNGWPAW
-214 VSWLTPVVRLY
+214 VSWLTPLVRLY
-225 NVAAASGPEDIALY
+225 NVAAPAGPDDIVLY
-239 GVENGNRYYL
+239 GMENGTNYYV
-249 NYLPARFWKAML
+249 NYLPARFWNAML

-278 RARRSETAGDAIV
+278 RARHSETAGDAIV

-320 YGESIYVL
+320 YGESIYVM

-359 LGAAALTAVLV
+359 LGAAALTAALV

-396 ALSTYADDNVPSV
+396 QINTYAYDDVPSV
-409 SGLKDP
+409 RGLKDP

-432 RPSGEEIDQI
+432 CPTSQEIDQI
-442 NSTPTSEY
+442 NSVPTSEY
-450 SGDQDYL
+450 SGDQDYF
-457 TFSIEYTLKDG
+457 TFSITYTLKDG
-468 STVSRNYSQIVR
+468 STIRRSYSQIVR
-480 RGTPLYEAAN
+480 RGAPLYEAAN
-490 AFYNDSTVRQARYDD
+490 AFYNDPAVRQVSYDD
-505 NYIDAEIEPSAITG
+505 NYLDAEIESSAITG
-519 GWFNNYKQDGDSA
+519 GWFNNYKQDGGGSA
-532 ELTAAQARQL
+532 ELTSTQARQL

-550 EARRQ
+550 EAQRQ
-555 RTIDVLDAASAD
+555 QTIDVLDAANAD
-567 QQYTCFYLEILYR
+567 RQYACFYLEILYR
-580 DDTTVATVSGDGDV
+580 DDTVAATVSGNG
-594 VYPADTVK
+594 AEAAK
-602 DDCSWSIDNLPADCT
+602 DDCSWGIDNLPADCT

-625 FGLAENTDEL
+625 FGLAENTAEL
-635 LYD
+635 LYDE

>member
-39 LWSRRGYLDP
+39 LWSRRDYLNP
-49 RHPMEAMASVN
+49 RRPMEVMASVS
-60 GYLNGSAKAAILIS
+60 GYLNGSAKATIFVS

-146 WEWFAAAELTGLFF
+146 WEWFAAAELTSLFF
-160 FALATLCA
+160 FALAALCA

-186 LFGAFHLL
+186 LFGAFYLL
-194 FSTMTQLFYWGY
+194 ISTMTQMFYWGY
-206 ESSGWPAW
+206 ESNGWPAW
-214 VSWLTPVVRLY
+214 VSWLTPLVRLY
-225 NVAAASGPEDIALY
+225 NVAAAAGPDDIVLY
-239 GVENGNRYYL
+239 GMENGTNYYV
-249 NYLPARFWKAML
+249 NYLPARFWNAML

-278 RARRSETAGDAIV
+278 RARHSETAGDAIV

-320 YGESIYVL
+320 YGESIYVM

-359 LGAAALTAVLV
+359 LGAAALTAALV
-370 IISLVIR
+370 IVSLVIR

-396 ALSTYADDNVPSV
+396 EINTYAYDNIPSV
-409 SGLKDP
+409 RGLKDP

-432 RPSGEEIDQI
+432 RPASQEIDQI
-442 NSTPTSEY
+442 NSIPTSEY
-450 SGDQDYL
+450 TGDQDYF
-457 TFSIEYTLKDG
+457 TFSIDYTLKDG
-468 STVSRNYSQIVR
+468 NTIRRSYSQIVR

-490 AFYNDSTVRQARYDD
+490 AFYNDPAVRQVSYDD
-505 NYIDAEIEPSAITG
+505 NYLDAEIEPSAITG
-519 GWFNNYKQDGDSA
+519 GWFNNYKQDGGGSA
-532 ELTAAQARQL
+532 ELTSTQARQL
-542 YAAVQRYY
+542 YAAIQRYY
-550 EARRQ
+550 EAQRQ
-555 RTIDVLDAASAD
+555 QTIDVLDAAKAD
-567 QQYTCFYLEILYR
+567 RQYACFYLEILYR
-580 DDTTVATVSGDGDV
+580 DDTVAATVSGNG
-594 VYPADTVK
+594 AEAAK
-602 DDCSWSIDNLPADCT
+602 DDCSWGIDNLPADCT

-625 FGLAENTDEL
+625 FGLAENTAEL
-635 LYD
+635 LYDE

>member
-32 LCALPLA
+32 LCALPLS
-39 LWSRRGYLDP
+39 LWSRHDYLSS
-49 RHPMEAMASVN
+49 RRPMEAMASVSN
-60 GYLNGSAKAAILIS
+60 YFYNASRASIYVS

-85 FSYLMNSRS
+85 FAYLMNSRS

-110 THFVVGVIMFTAV
+110 THFAVGVVMFTAV
-123 HLAAALLALPVQAA
+123 HLATALLTLPVQAA
-137 LGAVDVRGT
+137 LGAVKMRGT
-146 WEWFAAAELTGLFF
+146 WEWFAAAELTSLFF

-168 MITGWLL
+168 LITGWLL
-175 AIPVI
+175 AVPVI
-180 YTGINF
+180 FAGVNF
-186 LFGAFHLL
+186 LFAAFHML
-194 FSTMTQLFYWGY
+194 FGAMTQMFYWGY
-206 ESSGWPAW
+206 ESTGWPAW
-214 VSWLTPVVRLY
+214 VNWLTPFLRLY
-225 NVAAASGPEDIALY
+225 QAAATTGPEDEIPY
-239 GVENGNRYYL
+239 GVEDGTRYYF
-249 NYLPARFWKAML
+249 NYLPADFWKTLL
-261 IYTVAAV
+261 IYTAAAV
-268 LFIVIAWLFC
+268 LFIVLAWLFC
-278 RARRSETAGDAIV
+278 RARQSETTGDAIV

-359 LGAAALTAVLV
+359 LGAAALTAALV
-370 IISLVIR
+370 ILCLVIR
-377 FDAFGAQ
+377 FDAFGVQ

-396 ALSTYADDNVPSV
+396 EINTYAYDDIPSV
-409 SGLKDP
+409 RGLKDP

-432 RPSGEEIDQI
+432 RPSSQEIDQ
-442 NSTPTSEY
+442 TVGVPTSEY
-450 SGDQDYL
+450 SGDQDHF
-457 TFSIEYTLKDG
+457 TFAITYSLKDG
-468 STVSRNYSQIVR
+468 GTIRRSYSQIVR

-490 AFYNDSTVRQARYDD
+490 AFYNDSAVRQASYDD
-505 NYIDAEIEPSAITG
+505 NYIGADIEPSAITG
-519 GWFNNYKQDGDSA
+519 GWFNNYDLGGDSA

-550 EARRQ
+550 EADRQ
-555 RTIDVLDAASAD
+555 RTIDVLDAANAD
-567 QQYTCFYLEILYR
+567 RQYTCFYLEILYR
-580 DDTTVATVSGDGDV
+580 DDTVAATVSGDG
-594 VYPADTVK
+594 AETAK

-617 EVLDLLVS
+617 EVLDLLLS
-625 FGLAENTDEL
+625 FGLAETTDDL

>member
-32 LCALPLA
+32 LCALPLS
-39 LWSRRGYLDP
+39 LWSRHDYLSS
-49 RHPMEAMASVN
+49 RRPMEAMASVSN
-60 GYLNGSAKAAILIS
+60 CFYNASRASIYVS

-85 FSYLMNSRS
+85 FAYLMNSRS

-110 THFVVGVIMFTAV
+110 THFAVGVVMFTAV
-123 HLAAALLALPVQAA
+123 HLATALLTLPVQAA
-137 LGAVDVRGT
+137 LGAVNMRGT
-146 WEWFAAAELTGLFF
+146 WEWFAAAELTSLFF
-160 FALATLCA
+160 FALAMLCA

-175 AIPVI
+175 AVPVI

-186 LFGAFHLL
+186 LFAAFHLL

-206 ESSGWPAW
+206 ESAGWPAW
-214 VSWLTPVVRLY
+214 VNWLTPFVRLY
-225 NVAAASGPEDIALY
+225 QAATTTGAEDEIPY
-239 GVENGNRYYL
+239 GVENGARYYFD
-249 NYLPARFWKAML
+249 YLPSAFWKTML

-268 LFIVIAWLFC
+268 IFIVVAWLFC
-278 RARRSETAGDAIV
+278 RARQSETAGDAIV

-359 LGAAALTAVLV
+359 LGAAALTAALV
-370 IISLVIR
+370 IVSLAIR
-377 FDAFGAQ
+377 FDAFGAH

-396 ALSTYADDNVPSV
+396 EINTYAYDNIPSV
-409 SGLKDP
+409 RGLKDP

-420 LTALHKAILEQG
+420 ATALHKAILEQG
-432 RPSGEEIDQI
+432 RPSSQEIDQ
-442 NSTPTSEY
+442 TVGVPTSEY
-450 SGDQDYL
+450 SGDQDYF
-457 TFSIEYTLKDG
+457 TFAITYSLKDG
-468 STVSRNYSQIVR
+468 GTIRRSYSQIVR

-490 AFYNDSTVRQARYDD
+490 AFYNDSAVRQASYDD
-505 NYIDAEIEPSAITG
+505 NYIGADIEPSAITG
-519 GWFNNYKQDGDSA
+519 GWFNNYDLGGDSA

-550 EARRQ
+550 EADRQ
-555 RTIDVLDAASAD
+555 RTIDVLDAANAD
-567 QQYTCFYLEILYR
+567 RQYTCFCLEILYR
-580 DDTTVATVSGDGDV
+580 DDTVAATVSGDG
-594 VYPADTVK
+594 AETAK

-617 EVLDLLVS
+617 EVLDLLLS
-625 FGLAENTDEL
+625 FGLAETTDDL

>member
-39 LWSRRGYLDP
+39 LWSRRDYLSP
-49 RHPMEAMASVN
+49 RRPMEAMASISS
-60 GYLNGSAKAAILIS
+60 YLYNSAQAAIFVS

-110 THFVVGVIMFTAV
+110 THFAVGVVMFTAV
-123 HLAAALLALPVQAA
+123 HLATALLTLPVQAA

-146 WEWFAAAELTGLFF
+146 WEWFAAAEMTGLFF

-168 MITGWLL
+168 LITGWLL
-175 AIPVI
+175 AVPVI
-180 YTGINF
+180 FVGVNF
-186 LFGAFHLL
+186 LFAAFHLL
-194 FSTMTQLFYWGY
+194 FATMTQMFYWGY
-206 ESSGWPAW
+206 ESTGWPAW
-214 VSWLTPVVRLY
+214 VNWLTPFLRLY
-225 NVAAASGPEDIALY
+225 QVATTTGPEDGIPY
-239 GVENGNRYYL
+239 SVEDGTRYYFD
-249 NYLPARFWKAML
+249 YLPSAFWKTML
-261 IYTVAAV
+261 IYTAAAV
-268 LFIVIAWLFC
+268 LFIVLAWLFC
-278 RARRSETAGDAIV
+278 RARQSETAGDAIV

-320 YGESIYVL
+320 YGKGIVAM

-359 LGAAALTAVLV
+359 LGAAALAAALLAICLV
-370 IISLVIR
+370 VR

-384 KYVPDVNQIESA
+384 KYIPDVNQIKHAEVR
-396 ALSTYADDNVPSV
+396 TYGDTPTV
-409 SGLKDP
+409 SGLQDP

-420 LTALHKAILEQG
+420 LTAFHKAVLDQG
-432 RPSGEEIDQI
+432 KPTAAEIDQVI
-442 NSTPTSEY
+442 GVPTSENDGSQNY
-450 SGDQDYL
+450 I
-457 TFSIEYTLKDG
+457 TFAFSYFMKDG
-468 STVSRNYSQIVR
+468 STVYRTYTQIVR

-490 AFYNDSTVRQARYDD
+490 AFYNDPAVRQVSFDNRYS
-505 NYIDAEIEPSAITG
+505 YVEIDPSTITG
-519 GWFNNYKQDGDSA
+519 GWFNNYNLGGDSV
-532 ELTAAQARQL
+532 ELTAAQTRQL
-542 YAAVQRYY
+542 YSAIQRYY
-550 EARRQ
+550 DANRQ
-555 RTIDVLDAASAD
+555 KMVDILSSDDS
-567 QQYTCFYLEILYR
+567 QQRATCFCLEFNYR
-580 DDTTVATVSGDGDV
+580 DEEHSGSVDGNV
-594 VYPADTVK
+594 TYPADTVK
-602 DDCSWSIDNLPADCT
+602 DDCFWSVDNLPADCT

-625 FGLAENTDEL
+625 FGLAETTDDL

>member
-32 LCALPLA
+32 LCALPLS
-39 LWSRRGYLDP
+39 LWSRHDYLSS
-49 RHPMEAMASVN
+49 RRPMEAMASVSN
-60 GYLNGSAKAAILIS
+60 YFYNASRASIYVS

-85 FSYLMNSRS
+85 FAYLMNSRS

-123 HLAAALLALPVQAA
+123 HLAAALLTLPVQAA

-146 WEWFAAAELTGLFF
+146 WEWFAAAELTSLFF
-160 FALATLCA
+160 FALAALCA

-186 LFGAFHLL
+186 LFGAFYLL
-194 FSTMTQLFYWGY
+194 ISTMTQMFYWGY
-206 ESSGWPAW
+206 ESNGWPAW
-214 VSWLTPVVRLY
+214 VSWLTPLVRLY
-225 NVAAASGPEDIALY
+225 NVAAAAGPDDIVLY
-239 GVENGNRYYL
+239 GMENGTNYYV
-249 NYLPARFWKAML
+249 NYLPARFWNAML

-278 RARRSETAGDAIV
+278 RARHSETAGDAIV

-320 YGESIYVL
+320 YGESIYVM

-370 IISLVIR
+370 ILCLVIR

-384 KYVPDVNQIESA
+384 KYIPDVNQIESA
-396 ALSTYADDNVPSV
+396 EVRTYGDTPTV
-409 SGLKDP
+409 SGLQDP

-420 LTALHKAILEQG
+420 LTAFHKAVLDQG
-432 RPSGEEIDQI
+432 KPAAAEIDQVI
-442 NSTPTSEY
+442 GVPTSENDDSQRY
-450 SGDQDYL
+450 I
-457 TFSIEYTLKDG
+457 TFAFSYYMKDG
-468 STVSRNYSQIVR
+468 STVYRTYTQIVR

-490 AFYNDSTVRQARYDD
+490 AFYNDPAVRQVSYDNRYS
-505 NYIDAEIEPSAITG
+505 YVKIDPSTITG
-519 GWFNNYKQDGDSA
+519 GWFNNYDLGGDSV
-532 ELTAAQARQL
+532 ELTAAQTRQL
-542 YAAVQRYY
+542 YAAIQRYY
-550 EARRQ
+550 DANRQ
-555 RTIDVLDAASAD
+555 KTVDILHSDDG
-567 QQYTCFYLEILYR
+567 QQRATCFYLEFNYR
-580 DDTTVATVSGDGDV
+580 DAEHAASVDGNSPVSVDTENGDCFWNL
-594 VYPADTVK
+594 
-602 DDCSWSIDNLPADCT
+602 DDLPADCT

-625 FGLAENTDEL
+625 FGLAETTDDL

>member
-39 LWSRRGYLDP
+39 LWSRRDYLNP
-49 RHPMEAMASVN
+49 RRPMEVMASVS
-60 GYLNGSAKAAILIS
+60 GYLNGSAKATIFVS

-146 WEWFAAAELTGLFF
+146 WEWFAAAELTSLFF
-160 FALATLCA
+160 FALAALCA

-186 LFGAFHLL
+186 LFGAFYLL
-194 FSTMTQLFYWGY
+194 ISTMTQMFYWGY
-206 ESSGWPAW
+206 ESNGWPAW
-214 VSWLTPVVRLY
+214 VSWLTPLVRLY
-225 NVAAASGPEDIALY
+225 NVAAPAGPDDIVLY
-239 GVENGNRYYL
+239 GMENGTNYYV
-249 NYLPARFWKAML
+249 NYLPARFWNAML

-278 RARRSETAGDAIV
+278 RARHSETAGDAIV

-320 YGESIYVL
+320 YGESIYVM

-354 NRRGW
+354 NHRGW
-359 LGAAALTAVLV
+359 LGAAALAAALV

-396 ALSTYADDNVPSV
+396 QINTYAYDNIPSV
-409 SGLKDP
+409 RGLKDP

-432 RPSGEEIDQI
+432 RPASQEIDQI
-442 NSTPTSEY
+442 NSIPTSEY
-450 SGDQDYL
+450 TGDQDYF
-457 TFSIEYTLKDG
+457 TFSIDYTLKDG
-468 STVSRNYSQIVR
+468 NTIRRSYSQIVR

-490 AFYNDSTVRQARYDD
+490 AFYNDPAVRQVSYDD
-505 NYIDAEIEPSAITG
+505 NYLDAEIEPSAITG
-519 GWFNNYKQDGDSA
+519 GWFNNYKQDGGGSA
-532 ELTAAQARQL
+532 ELTSTQARQL
-542 YAAVQRYY
+542 YAAIQRYY
-550 EARRQ
+550 EAQRQ
-555 RTIDVLDAASAD
+555 QTIDVLDAANAD
-567 QQYTCFYLEILYR
+567 RQYACFYLEILYR
-580 DDTTVATVSGDGDV
+580 DDTVAATVSGNG
-594 VYPADTVK
+594 AEAAK
-602 DDCSWSIDNLPADCT
+602 DDCSWGIDNLPADCT

-625 FGLAENTDEL
+625 FGLAENTAEL
-635 LYD
+635 LYDE

>member
-39 LWSRRGYLDP
+39 LWSRRDYLNP
-49 RHPMEAMASVN
+49 RRPMEVMASVS
-60 GYLNGSAKAAILIS
+60 GYLNGSAKATIFVS

-146 WEWFAAAELTGLFF
+146 WEWFAAAELTSLFF
-160 FALATLCA
+160 FALAALCA

-186 LFGAFHLL
+186 LFGAFYLL
-194 FSTMTQLFYWGY
+194 ISTMTQMFYWGY
-206 ESSGWPAW
+206 ESNGWPAW
-214 VSWLTPVVRLY
+214 VSWLTPLVRLY
-225 NVAAASGPEDIALY
+225 NVAAPAGPDDIVLY
-239 GVENGNRYYL
+239 GMENGTNYYV
-249 NYLPARFWKAML
+249 NYLPARFWNAML

-278 RARRSETAGDAIV
+278 RARHSETAGDAIV

-320 YGESIYVL
+320 YGESIYVM

-359 LGAAALTAVLV
+359 LGAAALTAALV
-370 IISLVIR
+370 IVSLVIR

-396 ALSTYADDNVPSV
+396 EINTYAYDNIPGVR
-409 SGLKDP
+409 GLKDP

-432 RPSGEEIDQI
+432 RPASQEIDQI
-442 NSTPTSEY
+442 NSVPTSEY
-450 SGDQDYL
+450 SGDQDYF
-457 TFSIEYTLKDG
+457 TFSITYTLKDG
-468 STVSRNYSQIVR
+468 STIRRSYSQIVR

-490 AFYNDSTVRQARYDD
+490 AFYNDPAVRQVSYDD
-505 NYIDAEIEPSAITG
+505 NYLDAEIEPSAITG
-519 GWFNNYKQDGDSA
+519 GWFNNYKQDGGGSA
-532 ELTAAQARQL
+532 ELTGIQARQL

-550 EARRQ
+550 ETGRQ
-555 RTIDVLDAASAD
+555 KTIDVLDAAKAD
-567 QQYTCFYLEILYR
+567 RQYACFYLEILYR
-580 DDTTVATVSGDGDV
+580 DDTVAATVSGNG
-594 VYPADTVK
+594 AEAAK
-602 DDCSWSIDNLPADCT
+602 DDCSWGIDNLPADCT

-625 FGLAENTDEL
+625 FGLAENTAEL
-635 LYD
+635 LYDE